1 MTSLE
6 IAKAAAKA
14 LDSKKGR
21 EIKVIRIE
29 DLTVIADYFVIA
41 TGSSTTQVK
50 ALANEVEFALQ
61 KQGVKLLRTE
71 GYDSGGW
78 ILLDFNTVVVHVFQP
93 STREFYSLERLWSD
107 GEQIPTD
114 FLENPEE

>member
-6 IAKAAAKA
+6 TAIAAAKA
-14 LDSKKGR
+14 LDDKKGR
-21 EIKVIRIE
+21 EIKIIKIE

-41 TGSSTTQVK
+41 TGTSNTQVK
-50 ALANEVEFALQ
+50 ALANEVDYALT

-78 ILLDFNTVVVHVFQP
+78 ILLDFNAVVVHVFQP
-93 STREFYSLERLWSD
+93 SAREFYSLERLWSD
-107 GEQIPTD
+107 GELIPTD